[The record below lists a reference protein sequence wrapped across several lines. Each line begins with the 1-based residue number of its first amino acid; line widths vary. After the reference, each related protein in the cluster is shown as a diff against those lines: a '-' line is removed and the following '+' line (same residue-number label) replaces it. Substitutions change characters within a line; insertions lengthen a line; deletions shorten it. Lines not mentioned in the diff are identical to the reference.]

1 MSKKWSRWLLAI
13 VVAALGVM
21 QMMPVDRTNP
31 SVESDVGAPPEV
43 SAILRQAC
51 YDCHS
56 HETRW
61 PWYGKVAPSSWI
73 LARHVEKGR
82 GDLNFSQ
89 WPVMDQEAL
98 EHAFHDI
105 EEQLEKG
112 KMPLRS
118 YKWLHPEARLT
129 EEQRALLLQWARS
142 SL

>member
-1 MSKKWSRWLLAI
+1 MSKKRSRWLLAV
-13 VVAALGVM
+13 VVAALGLM
-21 QMMPVDRTNP
+21 QMVPVEKTNP

-43 SAILRQAC
+43 TSILRSAC

-61 PWYGKVAPSSWI
+61 PWYAKVAPASWL
-73 LARHVEKGR
+73 LARHVEKAR

-89 WPVMDQEAL
+89 WPRMDLEAL
-98 EHAFHDI
+98 EHSFHDI

-129 EEQRALLLQWARS
+129 EAQRAVLLQWARS